1 MQNKLLVFSA
11 FLLLAGK
18 LHGQS
23 ILSGGFVSVGISDSL
38 GGHNAGGMPVFQQ
51 KLSNCLLVNGGM
63 VFGQSSLFDRQ
74 GSFQE
79 DCREFTETSNADI
92 RVFPN
97 PGLGLYR
104 AQGLGILS
112 CAISDQ
118 HGRNVLMPQV
128 WNPEQFEH
136 SIDLR
141 PFSEGL
147 YYVHLTLSNGEIF
160 TQNIIKIN
168 P

>member
-1 MQNKLLVFSA
+1 VRNKLLIVGA
-11 FLLLAGK
+11 LLLLAGK
-18 LHGQS
+18 LQGQS
-23 ILSGGFVSVGISDSL
+23 ILSGGFVSVSVSDSL
-38 GGHNAGGMPVFQQ
+38 GSHNAGGMPVFQQ
-51 KLSNCLLVNGGM
+51 ERSTCLLVNGGM

-97 PGLGLYR
+97 PGLGMYR
-104 AQGLGILS
+104 VQGLGILS
-112 CAISDQ
+112 CAVSDQ
-118 HGRNVLMPQV
+118 HGRSVLMPQA
-128 WNPEQFEH
+128 WNSEQFEH

-147 YYVHLTLSNGEIF
+147 YYIHLSLSNGAVF
-160 TQNIIKIN
+160 TQNLIKIN